1 MCTSAIPGSKPAGA
15 FYFYVADPLVD
26 SDTDVASVVESK
38 LKEVFQLRGITLS
51 DVEVYTAMDEGEGVL
66 PSIYLKSGELKK
78 TARALD
84 AGQFSAL
91 IAHAREVAAGLGGTP
106 VRGRN
111 GHFARPGFGGAACDF
126 CEYQSI
132 CHFDASSPDAPF
144 RELPQRAWRSLGR
157 PLGKG
162 RIKNN
167 EKVAILI
174 WFMYNRGVEAR
185 RWDVFKRVPVAL

>member
-1 MCTSAIPGSKPAGA
+1 M
-15 FYFYVADPLVD
+15 D

-91 IAHAREVAAGLGGTP
+91 IAHAREVAAGLAERLYGGETAISP
-106 VRGRN
+106 
-111 GHFARPGFGGAACDF
+111 ARDSGGAACDF

-144 RELPQRAWRSLGR
+144 RELPQMSMEELREALGE
-157 PLGKG
+157 GAHK
-162 RIKNN
+162 KQ
-167 EKVAILI
+167 
-174 WFMYNRGVEAR
+174 
-185 RWDVFKRVPVAL
+185 